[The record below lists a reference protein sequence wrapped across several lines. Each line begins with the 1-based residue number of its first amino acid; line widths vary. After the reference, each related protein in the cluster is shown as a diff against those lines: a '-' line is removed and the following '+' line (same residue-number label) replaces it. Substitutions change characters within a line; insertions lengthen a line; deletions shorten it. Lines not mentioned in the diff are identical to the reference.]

1 MIDVERLNK
10 RYSNRQALKDVSFVA
25 HEGEIL
31 GLLGANGAGKT
42 TTMRII
48 TGFMPPTSGI
58 VRINGK
64 DMREASL
71 MARQQ
76 VGYLPEKMP
85 IYPEMTVRDFV
96 LFWARLRR
104 VKHAKARTEAVLKQ
118 FDLDDRRHQLVSKLS
133 KGLRQRLGLAQ
144 ALVHEPR
151 VIVLDEPTIGID
163 PMQVIEVRNIIKGL
177 KGAHTVLFSS
187 HILSEVEQICERVVI
202 LHEGEV
208 VAQGTPHALSQ
219 EAQGQKRFFLDAG
232 DTPLERVQSA
242 LKGFASV
249 QAHANGFTLSLAQQG
264 DGRAELSRRLSQ
276 ANIPILELRPQETRL
291 EDVFLKLVKD

>member
-1 MIDVERLNK
+1 MIEVERLNK
-10 RYSNRQALKDVSFVA
+10 RYGNRQALKDVSFKA

-42 TTMRII
+42 TTMRIV

-58 VRINGK
+58 VRVNGT

-71 MARQQ
+71 TARQQ

-104 VKHAKARTEAVLKQ
+104 VKHAQARTEAVLKQ
-118 FDLDDRRHQLVSKLS
+118 FDLAHRKHQLVSKLS

-163 PMQVIEVRNIIKGL
+163 PMQVIEVRDIIKGL

-202 LHEGEV
+202 LHEGIV
-208 VAQGTPHALSQ
+208 VAEGAPQTLSQ
-219 EAQGQKRFFLDAG
+219 TLRGKQHFFLDA
-232 DTPLERVQSA
+232 DKTPLERVQSA
-242 LKGFASV
+242 LKGFAEV
-249 QAHANGFTLSLAQQG
+249 QAHAKGFTLIIAQTN
-264 DGRAELSRRLSQ
+264 DPRAELSRRLSQ

-291 EDVFLKLVKD
+291 EDVFLKLIKD